1 MNKRQIISSLKN
13 IANSLDNLGHYNEA
27 TNLTK
32 VMIKIAQNEEMPN
45 TFDEIYLYKSP
56 IIYNNEHEKFS
67 LDGIRKSAKMLA
79 SSFRQIKTQTQAKSF
94 QEKIFDKLNN
104 TIKYLMTYEGYKVSP
119 FEDMMKQEA
128 NRLGRIIS
136 DYVDEHIEELSE
148 VSEPTYTPPVKQPI
162 SKEEI
167 QNVKLEYQQKLDDN
181 PKDERSRMMVELC
194 DRLLANTMDPMGM
207 SIAEEKFKR
216 RNPYWD
222 PRD

>member
-1 MNKRQIISSLKN
+1 
-13 IANSLDNLGHYNEA
+13 
-27 TNLTK
+27 
-32 VMIKIAQNEEMPN
+32 
-45 TFDEIYLYKSP
+45 
-56 IIYNNEHEKFS
+56 
-67 LDGIRKSAKMLA
+67 
-79 SSFRQIKTQTQAKSF
+79 
-94 QEKIFDKLNN
+94 
-104 TIKYLMTYEGYKVSP
+104 MTYDRYKVSP